1 MVDSISGNKGL
12 GPLGNINRA
21 DNVAGAK
28 KAGSGKA
35 TDRVDFSSAL
45 QNASKAQETSATKEA
60 SATQETARSEKI
72 QALKTQIENGTYKP
86 DLNKVASSMMPFL
99 MKDI

>member
-1 MVDSISGNKGL
+1 MVDSITGNKGL
-12 GPLGNINRA
+12 GPLGNINRTA
-21 DNVAGAK
+21 NAAGAK

-45 QNASKAQETSATKEA
+45 QNASKAQAA

-72 QALKTQIENGTYKP
+72 QALKSQIENGTYKP
-86 DLNKVASSMMPFL
+86 DLNKVASSLLPFM
-99 MKDI
+99 MKDS